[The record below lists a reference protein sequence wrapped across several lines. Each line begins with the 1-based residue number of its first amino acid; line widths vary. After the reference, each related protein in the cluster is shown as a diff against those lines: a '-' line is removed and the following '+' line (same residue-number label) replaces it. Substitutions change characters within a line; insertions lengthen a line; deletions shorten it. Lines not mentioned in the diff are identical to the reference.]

1 MDKVNN
7 QFLELFITTEKSSFS
22 KSIYIRWYK
31 ESNIERG
38 INLFQ
43 LDEGKQKHFS
53 FLRPF
58 IIIQL
63 ITITSIE
70 YLKIIL
76 DANFGT
82 KREVLLLFHLQ

>member
-1 MDKVNN
+1 MDKLNN

-31 ESNIERG
+31 ENNHRARNKLVLVG
-38 INLFQ
+38 RR
-43 LDEGKQKHFS
+43 KAKTS

-63 ITITSIE
+63 IIITPIE